1 MATTAILNAADT
13 LLSLFAFKKHDD
25 SAVPATLM
33 RTAVTPTHTTSN
45 YRLRHRAS
53 RRRSPRLAGKRA
65 VGVGSNLTKQS
76 GVIVVQKKHT
86 VDRLV
91 RRRYVDG
98 NQVLYLVKWVDGTQT
113 WEPRRLLAKDV
124 PAMVRTYELGH

>member
-25 SAVPATLM
+25 LAVRTPA
-33 RTAVTPTHTTSN
+33 APAHITSN
-45 YRLRHRAS
+45 YQLRHRAS

-65 VGVGSNLTKQS
+65 VDIGSNLTKQS
-76 GVIVVQKKHT
+76 GVVVVVQKKHT

-98 NQVLYLVKWVDGTQT
+98 NRVLYLVKWVDGTQT